1 MSIIERA
8 LQAGRNPPAR
18 RPEHRKTV
26 LSHPAEL
33 RLATVPDVPP
43 LALRETLAT
52 EKFPDLSRD
61 IRFLKRPL
69 LARLF
74 APREVDSPQ
83 TEHQHTLMV
92 TSDLPEAGKTF
103 ISRNLAA
110 SFAQEKML
118 RVLLVDADP
127 VRRSLSKILGVEE
140 RPGLMDLV
148 AGDVTELSAVM
159 LATNID
165 SLYFI
170 PAGGPRPDATE
181 LMASM
186 QMSEFL
192 AELDDPNT
200 VVVLDSPPLLLSSE
214 GRVLA
219 DYAGQVLVVV
229 EAGRSTAAD
238 VAQVV
243 DILRGTSATV
253 SIVMNKV
260 PVAALSYRHDMY
272 YR

>member
-1 MSIIERA
+1 VSIIERA
-8 LQAGRNPPAR
+8 LKTTQNRAPKPQAPAQAVLPR
-18 RPEHRKTV
+18 MPE
-26 LSHPAEL
+26 LPSPAVAD
-33 RLATVPDVPP
+33 RPP
-43 LALRETLAT
+43 LSIRAALAT
-52 EKFPDLSRD
+52 ETFPELGRD

-74 APREVDSPQ
+74 GGQEEGARRR
-83 TEHQHTLMV
+83 TLMV
-92 TSDLPEAGKTF
+92 TSDLPAAGKSF

-127 VRRSLSKILGVEE
+127 VRRSLSQLLGVED
-140 RPGLMDLV
+140 RPGFMDLV
-148 AGDVTELSAVM
+148 AGEVMQLSEVM
-159 LATNID
+159 LATD
-165 SLYFI
+165 VEALYFI
-170 PAGGPRPDATE
+170 PAGRVRSDATE
-181 LMASM
+181 LIGSSRMAAV
-186 QMSEFL
+186 L
-192 AELDDPNT
+192 AAMDDPNT

-219 DYAGQVLVVV
+219 DNAAQVLVVV

-243 DILRGTSATV
+243 DLLRGTPATV
-253 SIVMNKV
+253 SVVLNKV
-260 PVAALSYRHDMY
+260 PVSALPYRHDMY